1 MSIINNQEQKPIF
14 NTFTHISELVVNS
27 KKASNIQNIE
37 KFRKNK
43 IYDPKECNLE
53 DSIDEDINIEDFN
66 GSKNSNLFS
75 FNNMSSINI
84 AEKEPKN
91 NNKNNNMGKRNNSIS
106 NQQKGLL
113 ANKKNE
119 KNQRKNAKNAKG
131 KKNKRNNTLNSSNM
145 SSSLYRLSKSS
156 DRSNSSANSTKRS
169 KIAITPIDL
178 PEMHPEEYDYIDS
191 SSDEDVKIKDNN
203 NFGLYNNNN
212 KNNRQNFL
220 NKKIM
225 EKANILEN
233 QKIKEEIEQKLN
245 GFDLISLD
253 AKSMYKDTRFKKKY
267 LKNIVDE
274 IEIKYFDKE
283 QVPIHAIFVFHD
295 KNGNNNSKEK
305 IIFPGGYDKEEFI
318 RICENTKNN
327 SIKVELLADFAE
339 LGKNS
344 YMDWMKPNND
354 LFIDFYFLINI
365 FN

>member
-66 GSKNSNLFS
+66 GSKNSNPFS
-75 FNNMSSINI
+75 FNNKSSINI
-84 AEKEPKN
+84 AEKEP
-91 NNKNNNMGKRNNSIS
+91 KNNNMGKRNNSIS

-119 KNQRKNAKNAKG
+119 KNHRKTAKNAKG

-145 SSSLYRLSKSS
+145 NSSLYRLSKSS

-191 SSDEDVKIKDNN
+191 SSDEDVKINDNN
-203 NFGLYNNNN
+203 NFGLYNNN

-305 IIFPGGYDKEEFI
+305 IIFPGGYDKDEFI

-365 FN
+365 LN